1 MVLEYYEFILE
12 REFSLILSD
21 MGMILEAG
29 AQQTGQRE
37 WEWDLEAETMQQD
50 QAQSGLDKNLDRL
63 KKFLS
68 PLGKI
73 EIKKYY
79 IKLVNR
85 LKTLPAKLRKFL
97 LTHYTSVFL
106 ALVSLSWLTSTTE
119 TQTEAPQ
126 QVVVLDPKIKG
137 EIIEIH
143 QRSSFEGAQD
153 IVKEVEGGYSDDRQ
167 DRGNFIQVG
176 GGGSRFVG
184 TNHGI
189 SGPTLQQHL
198 GRMPKRGDM
207 IGLSY
212 QSAREIYKNLY
223 WDAQNLSRLS
233 DQSVANII
241 YDGCVNQGVWGMA
254 SVIKLAAAE
263 QDLQLIG
270 PVFSE
275 GNLKKLNTLSQ
286 QSLFNSVKKYRLL
299 RYRNSPTWNIHGGGW
314 SARLA
319 AIEYKTPSK

>member
-12 REFSLILSD
+12 KEFSLILSD
-21 MGMILEAG
+21 MSMILESG

-37 WEWDLEAETMQQD
+37 WEWNLEGQTT
-50 QAQSGLDKNLDRL
+50 GLDKNLARL
-63 KKFLS
+63 KKFLA

-73 EIKKYY
+73 KIKKYY

-126 QVVVLDPKIKG
+126 PVVVLDPQIKG

-143 QRSSFEGAQD
+143 RRSSFEGAQA
-153 IVKEVEGGYSDDRQ
+153 IVKEVEGGYSDDPQ

-189 SGPTLQQHL
+189 SAPTLQQHL
-198 GRMPKRGDM
+198 GRMPKKEDM
-207 IGLSY
+207 MGLSY

-241 YDGCVNQGVWGMA
+241 YDGCVNQGVSGMS
-254 SVIKLAAAE
+254 SVINLAAAE
-263 QDLQLIG
+263 QDLQLSG
-270 PVFSE
+270 SVWSE
-275 GNLKKLNTLSQ
+275 GNLKQLNTLDQ
-286 QSLFNSVKKYRLL
+286 QSLFNSLKKYRLL
-299 RYRNSPTWNIHGGGW
+299 RYRNSGTWEVHGRGW

-319 AIEYKTPSK
+319 AIEYKTLNK